1 MLLQCL
7 FAFGAIITFSV
18 IIEAPRKCLL
28 VNGILGL
35 AGWAIYLYTEQFT
48 SVLMATFMS
57 TCACNNLPHTGKTF
71 KDTGYN
77 NTYTGDINNSS
88 WSWNVPDGILPV
100 HIRYTAGIIK
110 SCWNNWCGRAIAIAI
125 FIVDALVAVVK
136 RIVL

>member
-57 TCACNNLPHTGKTF
+57 AMMSFQALELRTVNLKNMNL
-71 KDTGYN
+71 K
-77 NTYTGDINNSS
+77 
-88 WSWNVPDGILPV
+88 
-100 HIRYTAGIIK
+100 IK
-110 SCWNNWCGRAIAIAI
+110 MLRKCVEGVCKGVTIYG
-125 FIVDALVAVVK
+125 L
-136 RIVL
+136 